1 MSITFTVL
9 VTIEL
14 NKNECAIE
22 KHRVVQLSSTSKMNL
37 ISFKTDQK
45 LTQNNQYQPKFQPL
59 PPGKILITL

>member
-1 MSITFTVL
+1 MCITLTVW

-37 ISFKTDQK
+37 ISFKTDRK
-45 LTQNNQYQPKFQPL
+45 VTQNNQY
-59 PPGKILITL
+59 